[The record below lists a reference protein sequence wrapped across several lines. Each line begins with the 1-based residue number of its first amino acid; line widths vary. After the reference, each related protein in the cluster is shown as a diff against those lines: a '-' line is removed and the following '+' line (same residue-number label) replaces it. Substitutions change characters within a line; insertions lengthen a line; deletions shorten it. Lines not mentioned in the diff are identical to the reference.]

1 MRMPV
6 ERDSDE
12 LKRGNVMMRRLFVF
26 AAACL
31 WLSGCGGR
39 SAGSVGNVVPQ
50 AMPGMPSVQRDISGN
65 DLPEPPEIDAVN
77 GVATVSLVA
86 NINPATG
93 FPSFEYNGARVAP
106 TIRVKPGD
114 TIVLDIAND
123 LPAGRGRI
131 ALRQGELNIHF
142 HGLGVSPM
150 PPADDVLRTLA
161 MPHGSLH
168 YVVPIPLNQEPG
180 LYWYH
185 PHVHSEVN
193 YQVGE
198 AGMSGA
204 IVVQGLEHHLPGL
217 GKMTERLI
225 VVRDLGLGSSLGLQN
240 DDAATSGDAAMSG
253 DGAMGDMGDDM
264 PMGEATRSQITNHHP
279 CGPDAGRLTVELN
292 GAIRPV
298 ITIKPGAQQFFRII
312 NATGHKTLKLSVD
325 GESLEVVAIDG
336 FALDSYPGTPPTVTV
351 PYLVVPVAARAEFVV
366 TGPVSGATK
375 LRTLC
380 YDTGPNG
387 DPDPMVILA
396 DILAPANGHAV
407 RSIAHPHPL
416 VVGAPLPQNVYTTKL
431 PPPAVKRTVVFS
443 ENPTPHFFI
452 NGKSFTI
459 KGPPMFVVRAG
470 TVEEWRVENT
480 SKEIHDFHIHQ
491 IHFLVESINGKKIV
505 HPHWADSVVIPH
517 RMGADAKG
525 PPGYV
530 VMLMDFRD
538 PIIRGEF
545 VFHCHILDHED
556 QGMMAK
562 IQAI

>member
-1 MRMPV
+1 
-6 ERDSDE
+6 
-12 LKRGNVMMRRLFVF
+12 MMRRLFVF

-39 SAGSVGNVVPQ
+39 SAGSVGSVVPQ
-50 AMPGMPSVQRDISGN
+50 AVPGMSSVQRGSN
-65 DLPEPPEIDAVN
+65 VNELPEPPEIDAVN

-93 FPSFEYNGARVAP
+93 FPSFEYNGLRGGAP

-123 LPAGRGRI
+123 LPSGRGRI
-131 ALRQGELNIHF
+131 AFRQGELNVHF

-185 PHVHSEVN
+185 PHVHGEVN

-217 GKMTERLI
+217 GKMAERLI
-225 VVRDLGLGSSLGLQN
+225 VVRAVGLGSDFGLQD
-240 DDAATSGDAAMSG
+240 DDATGGDAAMSG
-253 DGAMGDMGDDM
+253 DRAMADMGDDM
-264 PMGEATRSQITNHHP
+264 PMDSSASTVGARAARPQITNPRP
-279 CGPDAGRLTVELN
+279 CGPDPGRLIINLN

-298 ITIKPGAQQFFRII
+298 ITIKPGAQQFFRMI

-336 FALDSYPGTPPTVTV
+336 FALDSYPGTPPTMTV
-351 PYLVVPVAARAEFVV
+351 RSLVVPPAARAEFVV
-366 TGPVSGATK
+366 TGPASGATEF
-375 LRTLC
+375 RALC

-387 DPDPMVILA
+387 DPDPMAILA
-396 DILAPANGHAV
+396 DIAAPLNGHAMPPV
-407 RSIAHPHPL
+407 AHPRPL
-416 VVGAPLPQNVYTTKL
+416 TVGAPLPQNVYTTKL
-431 PPPAVKRTVVFS
+431 PPPVAKRTVVFS
-443 ENPTPHFFI
+443 EDPTPHFFI

-459 KGPPMFVVRAG
+459 KGPPMFVVRTG

-480 SKEIHDFHIHQ
+480 TKEIHDFHIHQ
-491 IHFLVESINGKKIV
+491 IHFLVENINGKKV
-505 HPHWADSVVIPH
+505 AHPYWADSAVIPH
-517 RMGADAKG
+517 RMGANGSG
-525 PPGYV
+525 PPGYL